1 MKNSIW
7 GIFLVAVSAV
17 IGYAVAS
24 RCVEETK
31 DFR

>member
-1 MKNSIW
+1 MKN
-7 GIFLVAVSAV
+7 GILGVFLVAVSAI

-24 RCVEETK
+24 RCVEDTK